1 MNKIIFTLF
10 IILGFNNYAQTRIS
24 GKVID
29 TNNIPLIGAA
39 VYLNNTSIGT
49 TTDDLGEFELY
60 IKEGIYDLI
69 VSYLGYETIKYQI
82 DTNNPVK
89 KITFRTKESSNLLDE
104 IILQNKKY
112 TAEDRSKF
120 LSKFIKSF
128 IGETIFSKRSKI
140 QNLKVIKFHYDSI
153 NDILDAYAS
162 KPIKI
167 INKDLGYEIYYDL
180 IQFELSSKKITYL
193 GYSRYVEIEGSTS
206 KQKKWQK
213 NRQRAY
219 NGSLMHFIRAARNG
233 TLYREGFVI
242 NQSKRVLNTERPSD
256 SMLEKT
262 RKHLLK
268 FVDIKK
274 IKKLQ
279 KLKNSIAIS
288 TLNLKTNLLLSRNKK
303 DSIMGILKKAR
314 LKKYVDIKIKD
325 SLVEKD
331 FLTHEK
337 NFVKLKF
344 KDHLDVI
351 FMNEKEEFRYRKGP
365 IKVDHQSSKIFLL
378 TESVLLD
385 PSGFIEP
392 LDVFTE
398 GYWGYEKI
406 ADALPFDYGLKN

>member
-242 NQSKRVLNTERPSD
+242 NKSKRVLNTERPSD

-268 FVDIKK
+268 FVNIKK
-274 IKKLQ
+274 IKKPQ

-351 FMNEKEEFRYRKGP
+351 FMN
-365 IKVDHQSSKIFLL
+365 
-378 TESVLLD
+378 
-385 PSGFIEP
+385 
-392 LDVFTE
+392 
-398 GYWGYEKI
+398 
-406 ADALPFDYGLKN
+406 